1 MNLNSIL
8 NILNHMKS
16 YDYNN
21 SLKKKH
27 EICSLWRDIKKY
39 LK

>member
-21 SLKKKH
+21 SLKKNMKYAH
-27 EICSLWRDIKKY
+27 YGEI
-39 LK
+39 LKNI